1 MKKIKFI
8 VDKFK
13 ERDRKQLDFIKKI
26 IRYKPSKK
34 DENVLFLRKFTLA
47 ILQQYNKELK
57 FSKGKNIQN
66 LEHELPQVPNKLRFD
81 LKVSQAPSPINLNVN
96 LEPLKRL
103 AI

>member
-26 IRYKPSKK
+26 IKYKPSKK
-34 DENVLFLRKFTLA
+34 DEDVLFLRKFTLA

-57 FSKGKNIQN
+57 FSKKQNIQN
-66 LEHELPQVPNKLRFD
+66 LEHELPQAPGKLRLDF
-81 LKVSQAPSPINLNVN
+81 KIQQAPSPINLNVN
-96 LEPLKRL
+96 LEPLKKL
-103 AI
+103 EL